1 MKLVLG
7 VNPTSYTDPKGI
19 AGNMEPDVVSVAKS
33 IEAKYRLM
41 GKFVE
46 MNQRLVG
53 DAVAE
58 MAVKKLEGKSIND
71 ESVRKIS
78 SAFKDSLQLKLF
90 DGKIPGV
97 ATKAANV
104 GKRWRKNSPNRGF
117 NRPSFIDTGTYKA
130 AMDSVIKDA

>member
-7 VNPTSYTDPKGI
+7 VNPTSYTDPNGI
-19 AGNMEPDVVSVAKS
+19 EGSMEPDVVSVAHG
-33 IEAKYRLM
+33 IEEKYGLM
-41 GKFVE
+41 NKFVD

-58 MAVKKLEGKSIND
+58 MMVRKLEGENIND
-71 ESVRKIS
+71 VPIRKIS
-78 SAFKDSLQLKLF
+78 SAFKDALQLKRF

-97 ATKAANV
+97 ATKAANI
-104 GKRWRKNSPNRGF
+104 GWRWRKNSPNRGF
-117 NRPSFIDTGTYKA
+117 KRPSFIDTGTYKA

>member
-7 VNPTSYTDPKGI
+7 VNPTSYSDPKGI
-19 AGNMEPDVVSVAKS
+19 EGNMDPDVVAVAQA
-33 IEAKYRLM
+33 IERKYKLM

-58 MAVKKLEGKSIND
+58 MAIKKLEGNDIN
-71 ESVRKIS
+71 EASVRKIS
-78 SAFKDSLQLKLF
+78 SAFKDALQLKLF

-130 AMDSVIKDA
+130 AMDAVIKDA